1 MARLWSVAAIRTID
15 PAGPDAQAMI
25 TGAHIPDLKMRQS
38 LFIIVLL
45 MFSFSAVAADGEAT
59 QYKGRTVTSVI
70 DEFRSQGFGFAYS
83 TSLVSDALLVTI
95 EPTTTD
101 ELQIVKQIL
110 EPHNLTIRSEEG
122 LWLIVGGDQGG
133 QQQGEVLLI
142 VRDKRDYELLEEPIV
157 NATPALV
164 PASIL
169 APGIQQ
175 YSDLEPGV
183 YRIEVAA
190 SGFDPAVR
198 RIYIEPGTTTE
209 VTFLLEPERPEIE
222 AITVSASRYE
232 ISRDINT
239 SAFYLDQRTI
249 QNMPDIGEDPVRVA
263 HRLPGT
269 AASGVSARAHFRGGE
284 ESETG
289 IILNGQRLLDPFHV
303 RDYNNIFSTIDARAI
318 DGVEV
323 FTGGFPARYGDRLS
337 GFVLMN
343 SLDTMQPRH
352 TELGVSVFNTSVLS
366 AGTFPGG
373 DSRWLVSA
381 RRSNLEIFLDSKKHG
396 RPNYY
401 DIFSEVSFDLT
412 PDVRLSLNGLY
423 ADDGVTVV
431 LESEPSE
438 LEQATSETQNS
449 QFWVTLENQWSPVLR
464 SISVVS
470 FNSFSNHRLG
480 ETNDAEKIVS
490 DVDDRRSVDQYGFRQ
505 DWFWNQSDIHL
516 VQWGFQAENSEAR
529 YDYTG
534 QAEFFGLAALYQD
547 VDDTISRDL
556 SAAPIGNSFAVYLSD
571 RWKVAR
577 NTIVELGLRWDD
589 QTYTGLVSD
598 SQLSPRLSVLHAISP
613 KTEFRFSWGRY
624 HQSQGIHEL
633 QIEDGVT
640 SFFPAQ
646 RADHLIAGIRRS
658 FNNKVSVRLELFQK
672 DMSRLRPRFENL
684 FDPLALIPELQP
696 DRVRIAPS
704 EAQARGLEV
713 SIDRSSESL
722 TWWVSYTLSEVNDT
736 VNGIEEVRN
745 WDQRHSLIAGL
756 IWNSG
761 AWDFSL
767 ATNVHSGWPT
777 TGMTLVHAP
786 DPADDPIAIP
796 GPRNAERHGTFA
808 SVDARISRRFR
819 AGKGTI
825 TAFFEVTNLFDRE
838 NLCCRDY
845 DLADDTDDV
854 LELSD
859 DYWLPLL
866 PAVGFL
872 WEFQ

>member
-1 MARLWSVAAIRTID
+1 
-15 PAGPDAQAMI
+15 
-25 TGAHIPDLKMRQS
+25 
-38 LFIIVLL
+38 
-45 MFSFSAVAADGEAT
+45 
-59 QYKGRTVTSVI
+59 
-70 DEFRSQGFGFAYS
+70 
-83 TSLVSDALLVTI
+83 
-95 EPTTTD
+95 
-101 ELQIVKQIL
+101 
-110 EPHNLTIRSEEG
+110 
-122 LWLIVGGDQGG
+122 
-133 QQQGEVLLI
+133 
-142 VRDKRDYELLEEPIV
+142 
-157 NATPALV
+157 
-164 PASIL
+164 
-169 APGIQQ
+169 
-175 YSDLEPGV
+175 
-183 YRIEVAA
+183 
-190 SGFDPAVR
+190 
-198 RIYIEPGTTTE
+198 
-209 VTFLLEPERPEIE
+209 
-222 AITVSASRYE
+222 
-232 ISRDINT
+232 
-239 SAFYLDQRTI
+239 
-249 QNMPDIGEDPVRVA
+249 
-263 HRLPGT
+263 
-269 AASGVSARAHFRGGE
+269 
-284 ESETG
+284 
-289 IILNGQRLLDPFHV
+289 
-303 RDYNNIFSTIDARAI
+303 
-318 DGVEV
+318 
-323 FTGGFPARYGDRLS
+323 
-337 GFVLMN
+337 MN

-352 TELGVSVFNTSVLS
+352 TELGVSVFNTSILS

-401 DIFSEVSFDLT
+401 DIFAEVSFDLT

-438 LEQATSETQNS
+438 LEQVTSETQNA

-470 FNSFSNHRLG
+470 LNSFSNHRLG
-480 ETNDAEKIVS
+480 ETNDAEEIVS

-505 DWFWNQSDIHL
+505 DWLWNQSDIHL

-547 VDDTISRDL
+547 VDETISRDL
-556 SAAPIGNSFAVYLSD
+556 SAAPVGNSFAVYLSD

-613 KTEFRFSWGRY
+613 QTEFRFSWGRY

-646 RADHLIAGIRRS
+646 RADHLIAGIRHS

-684 FDPLALIPELQP
+684 FDSLALIPELQP

-713 SIDRSSESL
+713 SIDRSSESF

-736 VNGIEEVRN
+736 VDGIEEARS

-756 IWNSG
+756 NWNSG

-767 ATNVHSGWPT
+767 AANVHSGWPT
-777 TGMTLVHAP
+777 TGMTLVDAP

-796 GPRNAERHGTFA
+796 GPRNAERLGTFA

-819 AGKGTI
+819 VGKGTI
-825 TAFFEVTNLFDRE
+825 TAFFEVANLFDRK

-854 LELSD
+854 LDLSD
-859 DYWLPLL
+859 DYWLPRL

>member
-1 MARLWSVAAIRTID
+1 
-15 PAGPDAQAMI
+15 
-25 TGAHIPDLKMRQS
+25 MRRA
-38 LFIIVLL
+38 LFIIALL
-45 MFSFSAVAADGEAT
+45 SVSFGVPAADGEPARY
-59 QYKGRTVTSVI
+59 QGRTVTSVI

-83 TSLVSDALLVTI
+83 TNLVSDTLLVTT
-95 EPTTTD
+95 EPIATD
-101 ELQIVKQIL
+101 ELQIIRQIL

-122 LWLIVGGDQGG
+122 MWLIVRGDQGG
-133 QQQGEVLLI
+133 RQKGHLLLI

-157 NATPALV
+157 NAAPALA
-164 PASIL
+164 PASVL
-169 APGIQQ
+169 APGIEE
-175 YSDLEPGV
+175 YSDLEPGA
-183 YRIEVAA
+183 YRIEVVA

-198 RIYIEPGTTTE
+198 RIYIEPGKTTE

-249 QNMPDIGEDPVRVA
+249 QNMPDIGEDPIRVA
-263 HRLPGT
+263 QRLPGT
-269 AASGVSARAHFRGGE
+269 AAGGVSARAHFRGGE

-289 IILNGQRLLDPFHV
+289 IILNGQRLFDPFHV

-323 FTGGFPARYGDRLS
+323 FTGGFPARYGDHLS

-373 DSRWLVSA
+373 DSQWLVSA
-381 RRSNLEIFLDSKKHG
+381 RRSNLDLVLNPKLG
-396 RPNYY
+396 QPNYY
-401 DIFSEVSFDLT
+401 DVFSQLAFDLT
-412 PDVRLSLNGLY
+412 PGTRLSINGLY
-423 ADDGVTVV
+423 ANDNVV
-431 LESEPSE
+431 VILESEPSE
-438 LEQATSETQNS
+438 LEKVTSETRNA

-480 ETNDAEKIVS
+480 ESNDAEKIVS

-516 VQWGFQAENSEAR
+516 VQWGFQAEHGKAR

-534 QAEFFGLAALYQD
+534 QAEFFGFSALYQD

-556 SAAPIGNSFAVYLSD
+556 SAAPIGRNFAVYLSD

-589 QTYTGLVSD
+589 QSYTGLVSD
-598 SQLSPRLSVLHAISP
+598 SQLSPRLSVLHAFGP
-613 KTEFRFSWGRY
+613 QTEFRFSWGRY
-624 HQSQGIHEL
+624 HQSQRIHEL

-646 RADHLIAGIRRS
+646 RADHLIAGIRHS
-658 FNNKVSVRLELFQK
+658 FDNKVSVRLELFQK
-672 DMSRLRPRFENL
+672 DMNRLRPRFENL

-713 SIDRSSESL
+713 SVDRSSGSL
-722 TWWVSYTLSEVNDT
+722 TWWASYTLSEVNDT
-736 VNGIEEVRN
+736 VDGIEEARS
-745 WDQRHSLIAGL
+745 WDQRHALIAGL
-756 IWNSG
+756 NWNSG

-767 ATNVHSGWPT
+767 AANVHNGWPT
-777 TGMTLVHAP
+777 TGMTLVDAP
-786 DPADDPIAIP
+786 DSADDPIAIP
-796 GPRNAERHGTFA
+796 GPRNAERLGTFVG
-808 SVDARISRRFR
+808 VDARISRRFKV
-819 AGKGTI
+819 GKGTI
-825 TAFFEVTNLFDRE
+825 TTFFEVANLFDRK

-859 DYWLPLL
+859 DYWLPRL
-866 PAVGFL
+866 PAIGFL

>member
-198 RIYIEPGTTTE
+198 RIYIEPGKTTE

-516 VQWGFQAENSEAR
+516 VQWGFQAENSEAH

-613 KTEFRFSWGRY
+613 KMEFRFSWGRY

-646 RADHLIAGIRRS
+646 RADHLIAGIRHS

-736 VNGIEEVRN
+736 VNGIEEVRS

>member
-1 MARLWSVAAIRTID
+1 LATASV
-15 PAGPDAQAMI
+15 
-25 TGAHIPDLKMRQS
+25 
-38 LFIIVLL
+38 
-45 MFSFSAVAADGEAT
+45 
-59 QYKGRTVTSVI
+59 
-70 DEFRSQGFGFAYS
+70 
-83 TSLVSDALLVTI
+83 LV
-95 EPTTTD
+95 
-101 ELQIVKQIL
+101 
-110 EPHNLTIRSEEG
+110 
-122 LWLIVGGDQGG
+122 
-133 QQQGEVLLI
+133 
-142 VRDKRDYELLEEPIV
+142 
-157 NATPALV
+157 
-164 PASIL
+164 
-169 APGIQQ
+169 PGIQQ
-175 YSDLEPGV
+175 YSELEPGT
-183 YRIEVAA
+183 YRIEVVA
-190 SGFDPAVR
+190 SGFDPAAR
-198 RIYIEPGTTTE
+198 RVYVEPGKTTE

-249 QNMPDIGEDPVRVA
+249 QNMPDIGEDPVRVVQ
-263 HRLPGT
+263 RLPGT
-269 AASGVSARAHFRGGE
+269 AAGGVSARAHFRGGE

-289 IILNGQRLLDPFHV
+289 IILNGQRLFDPFHV

-343 SLDTMQPRH
+343 SLDTMRPRH

-373 DSRWLVSA
+373 DAQWLVSA
-381 RRSNLEIFLDSKKHG
+381 RRSNLEIFLDSKRHG

-401 DIFSEVSFDLT
+401 DIFGEVSFDLT
-412 PDVRLSLNGLY
+412 PGTRLSLNGLY

-438 LEQATSETQNS
+438 LEQATSETQNA

-464 SISVVS
+464 SMSVVS
-470 FNSFSNHRLG
+470 FGSFSNHRLG
-480 ETNDAEKIVS
+480 ETKDVENIVS

-516 VQWGFQAENSEAR
+516 VQWGFQAEHSKAR
-529 YDYTG
+529 YNYSG
-534 QAEFFGLAALYQD
+534 QAQFFGLPALYEN
-547 VDDTISRDL
+547 VSDTISRDL
-556 SAAPIGNSFAVYLSD
+556 NVAPIGNNFAVYVSD

-577 NTIVELGLRWDD
+577 NTIVEFGLRWDD

-598 SQLSPRLSVLHAISP
+598 SQLSPRFSVLHALNP
-613 KTEFRFSWGRY
+613 ATELRFSWGRY

-640 SFFPAQ
+640 EFHPAQ
-646 RADHLIAGIRRS
+646 RADHIIAGIS
-658 FNNKVSVRLELFQK
+658 HNFNDRYSIRLELFQK
-672 DMSRLRPRFENL
+672 DMNRLRPRFENL

-696 DRVRIAPS
+696 DRVRIAPT
-704 EAQARGLEV
+704 EAQARGMEF
-713 SIDRSSESL
+713 SIDHAGGSL
-722 TWWVSYTLSEVNDT
+722 TWWASYTLSEVNDVVDGVT
-736 VNGIEEVRN
+736 ESRS
-745 WDQRHSLIAGL
+745 WDQRHALIAGL
-756 IWNSG
+756 NWNND

-767 ATNVHSGWPT
+767 VANVHSGWPT
-777 TGMTLVHAP
+777 TGMTLVDAP

-808 SVDARISRRFR
+808 SVDARVSRRFR
-819 AGKGTI
+819 VGKGTI
-825 TAFFEVTNLFDRE
+825 TAFFEVANLFDRK

-845 DLADDTDDV
+845 DFADGTNDE

-859 DYWLPLL
+859 DYWLPRL
-866 PAVGFL
+866 PAIGIL